1 MVGLDRARAEAA
13 RLTDEAVRAL
23 SAFEDREFLEGLTR
37 LLLER
42 NY

>member
-1 MVGLDRARAEAA
+1 MGLDKARSEAA
-13 RLTDEAVRAL
+13 KLTEEAVRAL
-23 SAFEDREFLEGLTR
+23 AAFGDREFLEGLTR